1 MKIGIL
7 GGGQLGRMLLQEA
20 ANYPLQT
27 KVLDPDS
34 EAPCAH
40 LCDEFVVGD
49 FADEETVVAFGAD
62 CDAIGIEIEHVSV
75 AGLKRLQAMGKRIVP
90 DPDVL
95 AMIQDKGLQKAFYVE
110 HGIPTAPFYLAGS
123 AAEVD
128 TSRLPLVQ
136 KTRTGGYDGKGVQ
149 VIVTAEDVGK
159 LWDVPSIV
167 EVFCPI
173 AKEFAAIFASDGQG
187 GVRMYPLVEMVFDP
201 VLNLVDVVRM
211 PAQLPPEV
219 AQKAQAICARLADA
233 FTGAGL
239 FAVEMFVSQAG
250 DVWVNETACRVHN
263 SGHVTIEACVS
274 SQFDQ
279 MLRLL
284 AGWPLG
290 DSRAFAAAAMV
301 NLIGYEGQ
309 SGQPVLPGLQDL
321 LARPSVSLH
330 WYGKREVRPG
340 RKMGHITLTAA
351 DADVLHV
358 ALETIRDNA
367 DLRVMAD
374 LSDVS

>member
-136 KTRTGGYDGKGVQ
+136 KTRTGGYDGKGV
-149 VIVTAEDVGK
+149 
-159 LWDVPSIV
+159 
-167 EVFCPI
+167 
-173 AKEFAAIFASDGQG
+173 
-187 GVRMYPLVEMVFDP
+187 
-201 VLNLVDVVRM
+201 
-211 PAQLPPEV
+211 
-219 AQKAQAICARLADA
+219 
-233 FTGAGL
+233 
-239 FAVEMFVSQAG
+239 
-250 DVWVNETACRVHN
+250 
-263 SGHVTIEACVS
+263 
-274 SQFDQ
+274 
-279 MLRLL
+279 
-284 AGWPLG
+284 
-290 DSRAFAAAAMV
+290 
-301 NLIGYEGQ
+301 
-309 SGQPVLPGLQDL
+309 
-321 LARPSVSLH
+321 
-330 WYGKREVRPG
+330 
-340 RKMGHITLTAA
+340 
-351 DADVLHV
+351 
-358 ALETIRDNA
+358 
-367 DLRVMAD
+367 
-374 LSDVS
+374 